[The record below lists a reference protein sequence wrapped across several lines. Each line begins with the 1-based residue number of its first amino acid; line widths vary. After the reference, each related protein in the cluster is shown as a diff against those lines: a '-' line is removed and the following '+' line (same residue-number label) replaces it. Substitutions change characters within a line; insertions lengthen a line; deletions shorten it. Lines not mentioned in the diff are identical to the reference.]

1 MDFNAHAVEI
11 GSILC
16 CAVREGGD
24 ARAGISVPKEV
35 KLGGVES
42 SWVANRINL
51 SAVCPHDADG
61 HEVEVEVRTREE
73 FVARGCCSKLKAES
87 RSLTWCQPAPRVTS
101 CLHLQI

>member
-16 CAVREGGD
+16 CAVKEGGD
-24 ARAGISVPKEV
+24 ARVGISVPKEV

-51 SAVCPHDADG
+51 SAVCPQDADG
-61 HEVEVEVRTREE
+61 HEVEVEGENK
-73 FVARGCCSKLKAES
+73 RGVCCRRLLLKAES
-87 RSLTWCQPAPRVTS
+87 
-101 CLHLQI
+101 